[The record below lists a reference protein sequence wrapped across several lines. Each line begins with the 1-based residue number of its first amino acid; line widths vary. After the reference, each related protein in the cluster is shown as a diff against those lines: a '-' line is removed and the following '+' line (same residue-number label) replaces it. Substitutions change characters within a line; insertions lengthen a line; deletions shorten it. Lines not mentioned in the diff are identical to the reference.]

1 MKDGV
6 MLQHRLRAAV
16 PLALVSIGT
25 VAAVALVSRFAPA
38 FADLARGAAAIVVI
52 VVAVTLLRGFR
63 LRGEEDRRQDERRE
77 EERRDDT

>member
-52 VVAVTLLRGFR
+52 VVAVTLLRRFR